1 MSKPLTIVILGATG
15 DLFQRKLAGALFDL
29 YQKKLLPEKT
39 EIVGFSRKPFSH
51 DQFRAFIQNT
61 LAARLP
67 VSAEARAGK
76 IIEPE
81 EFVSRAFYHQGDLH
95 AAKSYAGLGKFLE
108 ARDRQNG
115 VCSDK
120 LFHLAVP
127 PNLYETVFTRLSAS
141 GLAIPCAPGLPDE
154 KQAWTRVLVE
164 KPFGHSQKEAARLDR
179 LLGRLFE
186 EEQIF
191 RIDHYLAKEAVQ
203 NIISFRFSNGLFE
216 PLWSRKHIER
226 VDIQFLEEGGVN
238 GRGSFYDAVG
248 QLRDVGQNH
257 ILQMLA
263 LVAMENPKRLESTAI
278 RAARRKVLE
287 KARPNISES
296 VRYGRVSGSFGAL
309 PTRIVKGQYEGY
321 RKESG
326 VKTDSETETYFK
338 INATIANNR
347 WKGVSFILESGKALN
362 QSLVRIRVF
371 FKPAPCLC
379 PKEHELP
386 HQNVLTFNI
395 SEESISI
402 CFWAKKP
409 GFGFELE
416 PKELSFSFSTGALER
431 QIPNAYERV
440 LMDAIRGDQTLFTST
455 AEVKA
460 EWRFITPILERWGSL
475 PLQLYRKG
483 SNGPKTE

>member
-1 MSKPLTIVILGATG
+1 MLHMPHKPLTIVIFGATG

-29 YQKKLLPEKT
+29 YQKKLLPGET

-51 DQFRAFIQNT
+51 DQFRAFIQNA
-61 LAARLP
+61 LARVSLARQD
-67 VSAEARAGK
+67 VNGRAAMEGGK

-81 EFVSRAFYHQGDLH
+81 EFVAKALYHQGDLYS
-95 AAKSYAGLGKFLE
+95 AESFASLGKFLE
-108 ARDRQNG
+108 ERDRKTG

-120 LFHLAVP
+120 LFYLAVP
-127 PNLYETVFTRLSAS
+127 PNLYETVFTRLSKS

-164 KPFGHSQKEAARLDR
+164 KPFGNNEKEAARLDR
-179 LLGRLFE
+179 LLGKLFE
-186 EEQIF
+186 EDQIF

-216 PLWSRKHIER
+216 PLWSRKHVER
-226 VDIQFLEEGGVN
+226 VEIQFLEESTVG
-238 GRGSFYDAVG
+238 GRGSFYDPVG

-263 LVAMENPKRLESTAI
+263 LVAMENPKRLESSAI
-278 RAARRKVLE
+278 RGARQKVLE
-287 KARPNISES
+287 KIS
-296 VRYGRVSGSFGAL
+296 GAGSL
-309 PTRIVKGQYEGY
+309 EKWIVKGQYEGY
-321 RKESG
+321 RKENG
-326 VKTDSETETYFK
+326 VKTDSTTETYFK
-338 INATIANNR
+338 INATVSNNR
-347 WKGVSFILESGKALN
+347 WKGVPFILESGKALDR
-362 QSLVRIRVF
+362 SLVRIKIF

-379 PKEHELP
+379 PKEHELL

-416 PKELSFSFSTGALER
+416 PKELSFSFSKGALER

-440 LMDAIRGDQTLFTST
+440 LIDAIRGDQTLFTST

-460 EWRFITPILERWGSL
+460 EWRFITPILEKWATL
-475 PLQLYRKG
+475 PLHSYAKG
-483 SNGPKTE
+483 SAGPILNNR

>member
-1 MSKPLTIVILGATG
+1 MSKPLTIVIFGATG

-39 EIVGFSRKPFSH
+39 EIIGFSRKPFSH
-51 DQFRAFIQNT
+51 DQFRAFIHNT

-67 VSAEARAGK
+67 VSAEARAGN

-95 AAKSYAGLGKFLE
+95 TAKSYASLGKFLE
-108 ARDRQNG
+108 ARDRHNG

-141 GLAIPCAPGLPDE
+141 GLAIPCAPGLPNE

-164 KPFGHSQKEAARLDR
+164 KPFGNNQKEAARLDR

-186 EEQIF
+186 EDQIF

-226 VDIQFLEEGGVN
+226 VDIQFLEESGVN
-238 GRGSFYDAVG
+238 GRGSFYDSVG

-263 LVAMENPKRLESTAI
+263 LVAMENPKRLESGAI
-278 RAARRKVLE
+278 RGSRQKVLE
-287 KARPNISES
+287 K
-296 VRYGRVSGSFGAL
+296 VSGAGSFSKW
-309 PTRIVKGQYEGY
+309 IIKGQYEGY
-321 RKESG
+321 CKENG
-326 VKTDSETETYFK
+326 VKADSDTETYFK
-338 INATIANNR
+338 ITATIQNNR
-347 WKGVSFILESGKALN
+347 WKGVPFVLESGKALN
-362 QSLVRIRVF
+362 RSLVQIRVLL
-371 FKPAPCLC
+371 KPSPCLC
-379 PKEHELP
+379 PAEHELP
-386 HQNVLTFNI
+386 HQNTLTFNI
-395 SEESISI
+395 SEESISV

-416 PKELSFSFSTGALER
+416 PKELSFSFSDGSIQR

-460 EWRFITPILERWGSL
+460 EWRFITPILEKLASL
-475 PLQLYRKG
+475 PLHSYPKG
-483 SNGPKTE
+483 SAGPAENT